1 MSSKDQEAMKITKLL
16 KPVALGAGV
25 TIATE
30 LLAPEYVTFAG
41 IGSGL
46 YILYKF
52 TRKSDEK
59 PYAIGVEYDK
69 ESNKFI
75 AAIKNP
81 SNKPYAI
88 KTQIRLRPEIK
99 APEGMMTAGVIPD
112 LTTLIAEIDEP
123 IIIGPNE
130 TITISNDLLMS
141 KEALDSMDG
150 MLRVAISFEDLKK
163 SVLKSSETK
172 AASKIDNALAKI
184 KDKIKSK
191 EKEKPAE
198 IAKSSVV
205 PESALGPV
213 DMNDALIITQPIQF
227 DEELDSDTQLRCA
240 QSSSEMLTFND
251 ALIFTYPLQYEVTLY
266 GGEEVIPLKS
276 PFVPLDWKKRN
287 GHYIGYSKTM
297 LRIIAKM
304 DAFRTKL
311 NSGDAI

>member
-1 MSSKDQEAMKITKLL
+1 MKITKLL

-25 TIATE
+25 TLATE

-46 YILYKF
+46 YILYKIS
-52 TRKSDEK
+52 RPSDEK

-88 KTQIRLRPEIK
+88 KTQIRLRPERQVE
-99 APEGMMTAGVIPD
+99 EGMMTAGVIPD

-163 SVLKSSETK
+163 SVIESSETK
-172 AASKIDNALAKI
+172 AASKIDKAFAKI

-191 EKEKPAE
+191 EKEKSPETIKPPPA
-198 IAKSSVV
+198 
-205 PESALGPV
+205 PETQIGPV
-213 DMNDALIITQPIQF
+213 DMNDALTVVQPIQF
-227 DEELDSDTQLRCA
+227 DEELDD
-240 QSSSEMLTFND
+240 FND
-251 ALIFTYPLQYEVTLY
+251 ALVITYPLQYEVTLY
-266 GGEEVIPLKS
+266 GGEEVVQLKS

>member
-227 DEELDSDTQLRCA
+227 DEELDN
-240 QSSSEMLTFND
+240 FND